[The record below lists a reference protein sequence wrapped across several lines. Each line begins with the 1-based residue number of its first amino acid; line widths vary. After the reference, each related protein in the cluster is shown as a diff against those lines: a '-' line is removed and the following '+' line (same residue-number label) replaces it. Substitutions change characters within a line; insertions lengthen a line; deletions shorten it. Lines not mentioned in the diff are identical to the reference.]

1 MRIAAFPAKI
11 ARWADADGFNE
22 AFVLHWRKCF
32 SIRSRSKLVR
42 TAAGGTPPFPA
53 TPTPQRRISNCR
65 IEWASGS
72 MLMRHPAVSAV
83 PRRNAFSA
91 VHLRML
97 LTPPRNAPSS
107 PAALAAMS
115 TRPARP
121 PCSWPRSA
129 RSSGRP
135 SHCSAVQRYSYR
147 RGSPTRRSRGRAALA
162 RGFRHRWLP
171 PSGCVCGDISPWD
184 HTANR
189 GGSGIR
195 TGARWTA
202 GVQHCPGTAKSA
214 LASAP
219 LKTGKVA

>member
-32 SIRSRSKLVR
+32 SIRSRSKHVR
-42 TAAGGTPPFPA
+42 TAAGGTPPFRA
-53 TPTPQRRISNCR
+53 TATPQRSISICR

-107 PAALAAMS
+107 PAALATLSPVLARTALLLATLRTVVRTPQPLFS
-115 TRPARP
+115 SSAIQLPARKPDPPVTRTRPRLLEDF
-121 PCSWPRSA
+121 
-129 RSSGRP
+129 GIVG
-135 SHCSAVQRYSYR
+135 SH
-147 RGSPTRRSRGRAALA
+147 
-162 RGFRHRWLP
+162 FRVR
-171 PSGCVCGDISPWD
+171 CGDISPWD
-184 HTANR
+184 HTCQSR
-189 GGSGIR
+189 RIR
-195 TGARWTA
+195 NLGPVPAVRPVSSIAREQQSQRLQ
-202 GVQHCPGTAKSA
+202 VRR
-214 LASAP
+214 
-219 LKTGKVA
+219 

>member
-32 SIRSRSKLVR
+32 SIRSRSKQVR
-42 TAAGGTPPFPA
+42 TAAGGTPPFRA
-53 TPTPQRRISNCR
+53 TPTPQRRISICR

-115 TRPARP
+115 PMLARTALLLATLRTVVRTPQPLFSSSAIQLPARKPDPPVTRTRPRLLEDLGIVGSRLQGAFTG
-121 PCSWPRSA
+121 RS
-129 RSSGRP
+129 
-135 SHCSAVQRYSYR
+135 R
-147 RGSPTRRSRGRAALA
+147 RGTI
-162 RGFRHRWLP
+162 LP
-171 PSGCVCGDISPWD
+171 IAVDAEP
-184 HTANR
+184 
-189 GGSGIR
+189 R

-202 GVQHCPGTAKSA
+202 GVQHCPGTAKFR
-214 LASAP
+214 P
-219 LKTGKVA
+219 LQVRR